1 MTSRCLVLR
10 NAAQVRERFFL
21 PFHFE
26 KRNGTG
32 LRTSSLRSKRNDEG
46 NPAAWVCSVSF
57 VPGFFRSDFFPNYN
71 PHKGEP
77 VCRPDQPSRRFPP
90 VVLHV
95 GIYEITRFVSAP
107 TMAVAGQF
115 AVVLPLNNCSSPS
128 RCDGGS

>member
-57 VPGFFRSDFFPNYN
+57 VPGFFRSEFFPRHHRENFRHHHQKVFPDHESTN
-71 PHKGEP
+71 QPHSALQGGY
-77 VCRPDQPSRRFPP
+77 VC
-90 VVLHV
+90 V
-95 GIYEITRFVSAP
+95 
-107 TMAVAGQF
+107 
-115 AVVLPLNNCSSPS
+115 NK
-128 RCDGGS
+128 GGSALFPSSYADKKPPL

>member
-32 LRTSSLRSKRNDEG
+32 LRTSSLRSKRNGTGLRTSSLRSKRNDEG

-57 VPGFFRSDFFPNYN
+57 VPGFFRSEFFPNN
-71 PHKGEP
+71 E
-77 VCRPDQPSRRFPP
+77 S
-90 VVLHV
+90 
-95 GIYEITRFVSAP
+95 I
-107 TMAVAGQF
+107 
-115 AVVLPLNNCSSPS
+115 
-128 RCDGGS
+128 

>member
-57 VPGFFRSDFFPNYN
+57 VPGFFRSEFFPNPYYYRTIGTQN
-71 PHKGEP
+71 P
-77 VCRPDQPSRRFPP
+77 
-90 VVLHV
+90 VLWV
-95 GIYEITRFVSAP
+95 K
-107 TMAVAGQF
+107 Q
-115 AVVLPLNNCSSPS
+115 
-128 RCDGGS
+128 D